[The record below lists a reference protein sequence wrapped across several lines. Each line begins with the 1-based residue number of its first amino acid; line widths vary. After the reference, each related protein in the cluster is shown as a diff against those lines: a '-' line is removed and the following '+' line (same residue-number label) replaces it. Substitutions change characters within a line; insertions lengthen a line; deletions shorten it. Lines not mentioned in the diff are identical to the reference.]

1 MTHNAAVA
9 HTVSHVNVNDKILN
23 IAHITIKDICALH
36 LSKFELQQ
44 TISNFKKVSLEL
56 SLEGSGS
63 CGDLE
68 VEHSR
73 RLGLRARKLA
83 RRTWC
88 AGEAECNL

>member
-1 MTHNAAVA
+1 VMAILIFCFVLGPWLRKLLCRLRRILCN
-9 HTVSHVNVNDKILN
+9 VNVNDKILN

-63 CGDLE
+63 RY
-68 VEHSR
+68 V
-73 RLGLRARKLA
+73 
-83 RRTWC
+83 
-88 AGEAECNL
+88 AEIWR